1 MKITIYSDEKVSE
14 TEITISCNHLTPEI
28 EKILSILRMMNQQL
42 TGIQGEEIFLIDV
55 NQILYFDTVDKKTF
69 FYTDTEIY
77 ETPLKL
83 YELETQLSND
93 GFFRSSKSCIINL
106 KRIRSLRSELNR
118 RIKITMENGEQ
129 LIVSRQYAESLKER
143 LGVT

>member
-14 TEITISCNHLTPEI
+14 TEITISCNHLAPEI

-118 RIKITMENGEQ
+118 RIKVTMENGEQ

>member
-42 TGIQGEEIFLIDV
+42 TGIQGEEIFLIDI

-118 RIKITMENGEQ
+118 RIKVTMENGEQ

>member
-118 RIKITMENGEQ
+118 RIKVTMENGEQ